1 MSRWEVLAIPQVTD
15 EIRGLQQLLSVH
27 IFTGTLPRK
36 CLAAIQ
42 KHPIK
47 PRSRPTCRCIAG
59 VQQAGAYVTAAGFE
73 SRNLAQMELLLLW
86 REIVTCL

>member
-42 KHPIK
+42 KHPISLAVG
-47 PRSRPTCRCIAG
+47 PH
-59 VQQAGAYVTAAGFE
+59 AGALPGS
-73 SRNLAQMELLLLW
+73 SRLEHM
-86 REIVTCL
+86 